1 MPSPSPPD
9 GVGGARDEWIDA
21 FVLTLLHLAEVGAD
35 DDRLHKEV
43 CAASVLLRASL
54 HERLARALDPAAAA
68 PIPLP
73 AWWPDR
79 DTARRTLDRVRH
91 ILERLQATELPYVL
105 GAGPLDRIASQLDA
119 GEIDDAEAER
129 RASVASVTQHV
140 APLYVDRLCWYMVSL
155 AHSGEWRQALR
166 WHRLLLA
173 ATRALPPTDE
183 NARSAWLADST
194 WVELVIVA
202 LSFVPD
208 ARLLR
213 HAREA
218 GERAVAATAERDPRW
233 HAITLHRLGVL
244 HFDPYQRGR
253 DVHNFSAQRDAW
265 ERHFFEEH
273 GADAWIVPRV
283 EWRMPD
289 LADSLRIAE
298 AYLRWAAPLRT
309 AHERGESLKALVHV
323 LEWQEGTGLLVD
335 ARELVAMAKEALALL
350 DEERTPQHAVHL
362 RLTLAGRDGNKA
374 DFGTVHDLRRAV
386 SGQEQRVAEQVLR
399 MGAAALAQS
408 DSVGALEALM
418 EGRWAFEQ
426 PENPD
431 SLRQWRGQVIE
442 LLARSLAGGETPWP
456 EPRGW
461 VRHLDAAR
469 ECSRRE
475 AWSRDRLG
483 GTLLRIAILSTHFDE
498 EHLALP
504 LLAEVER
511 LLPECAARYTE
522 AFRQERAHLL
532 VGVGT
537 NAFRA
542 QPPRLLEAMDAYAS
556 ALALHVALGNRSDAS
571 ELLERVID
579 LLERGDAAV
588 AMRALALLEDTAF
601 GYERL
606 LGEAGMLDVQ
616 NALALVLRRRDPTN
630 ASDLLALQRVL
641 AMGKGLQFGVALRR
655 REPLRIDP
663 GTPVH
668 GALERVRLIEREPAS
683 SRPEE
688 ASAFLDEERV
698 LVTYIRPDE
707 PAPGATRGE
716 RLANLEHRFDEALRR
731 ARLAAAGR
739 DPVLRFSGE
748 EIGRAIGKRTALID
762 YFHGPAADGNLT
774 VYGVVHALGLA
785 VKVQTWLDIPARP
798 QMAVLDGH
806 TEIFDPLAKRVIL
819 HRAALHQP
827 PENLA
832 SVTDGAAALLDHW
845 AAAFGN
851 LPGTLPV
858 LRQGGLDHLCI
869 VPHGSM
875 HFHPMH
881 LLGPSDHPI
890 ASDWIVTYLPCV
902 SALFRAPTAR
912 LRPLGVTAVAK
923 SFTDRNPRGLGEM
936 TESLA
941 EAETI
946 ASLFDCEPVL
956 EEEATRAA
964 VLERLGRYRYAHVST
979 HGAANP
985 FAPSRHALVVTPDAA
1000 GDDLLFAHEI
1010 EALDLTGVDV
1020 VTLSACQSALGRFD
1034 VGDNLG
1040 GLAAALM
1047 TAGVRT
1053 VVATLWDA
1061 EVISCRIFFSAFYR
1075 ALQAKRPKLDA
1086 FRAAQNETR
1095 RQRPEYR
1102 DWGAFYLTGDWR

>member
-9 GVGGARDEWIDA
+9 GVAAARDESIDV
-21 FVLTLLHLAEVGAD
+21 FVLTLLHLAGKVGAD
-35 DDRLHKEV
+35 DDRLHEEV

-54 HERLARALDPAAAA
+54 HERLARALDPAATA

-73 AWWPDR
+73 AWWPHR
-79 DTARRTLDRVRH
+79 DAARRTLDRVRH
-91 ILERLQATELPYVL
+91 IRERLETTELPYVL

-119 GEIDDAEAER
+119 GEIDGAEAER

-140 APLYVDRLCWYMVSL
+140 APLYAGWFCWSMVSL
-155 AHSGEWRQALR
+155 THRGEWRQALR

-194 WVELVIVA
+194 WVELVIAA

-208 ARLLR
+208 ARLLD

-218 GERAVAATAERDPRW
+218 GERAAAATAERDPRW
-233 HAITLHRLGVL
+233 HALTLHRLGVL

-289 LADSLRIAE
+289 LADALRIAE
-298 AYLRWAAPLRT
+298 AYLRRAASLRM
-309 AHERGESLKALVHV
+309 AHDRGESLKALVHV
-323 LEWQEGTGLLVD
+323 LEWQEGTGQLVD
-335 ARELVAMAKEALALL
+335 ARELVGMAHEALALL
-350 DEERTPQHAVHL
+350 DGGRTPQHAAHL

-386 SGQEQRVAEQVLR
+386 SGQEPRVAEQLLR

-418 EGRWAFEQ
+418 EGRWAFDQ

-431 SLRQWRGQVIE
+431 SLRQWRMQVIE
-442 LLARSLAGGETPWP
+442 LVGRSLAGGETPWP
-456 EPRGW
+456 EPGGW
-461 VRHLDAAR
+461 TRHLDAAR
-469 ECSRRE
+469 ERAGRE

-483 GTLLRIAILSTHFDE
+483 GTLLRIAILSTNFDE
-498 EHLALP
+498 ERVALP

-511 LLPECAARYTE
+511 LLPERAARHAE
-522 AFRQERAHLL
+522 AFRQERARLL
-532 VGVGT
+532 VGAGR
-537 NAFRA
+537 NAVRA

-579 LLERGDAAV
+579 LLERGDPAV

-630 ASDLLALQRVL
+630 ASDLLTLQRVL

-655 REPLRIDP
+655 SAPLRIDP
-663 GTPVH
+663 GTPVY
-668 GALERVRLIEREPAS
+668 GALERVRLVEQEPAS
-683 SRPEE
+683 SRPE

-698 LVTYIRPDE
+698 LVTYIRPGE
-707 PAPGATRGE
+707 PAPGATQGE

-739 DPVLRFSGE
+739 DPVLRFSAE
-748 EIGRAIGKRTALID
+748 EIGRAIGERTALID

-785 VKVQTWLDIPARP
+785 VKVQTRFDIPAGP

-806 TEIFDPLAKRVIL
+806 TAIFDRLAERVLL

-832 SVTDGAAALLDHW
+832 SVTDGAAALLDRW

-875 HFHPMH
+875 RFHPMH
-881 LLGPSDHPI
+881 LLGPRDQPI

-902 SALFRAPTAR
+902 SALFRAPATR

-985 FAPSRHALVVTPDAA
+985 FAPSRHALVVAPDAA
-1000 GDDLLFAHEI
+1000 GNDLLFAHEI

-1075 ALQAKRPKLDA
+1075 ALHAKRPKLDA

-1095 RQRPEYR
+1095 QQRPEYR